1 MKFIKQNYVQ
11 NVVITIGERMTCW
24 APLLKIPPALG
35 MIGDNV
41 NLIDGLMGDDRNPY
55 FVGIIFLFC
64 FYGRLL
70 NEHYWASEQMFTCII
85 ESPKSPT
92 IIKFWIHAKFI

>member
-55 FVGIIFLFC
+55 FLGIIFC
-64 FYGRLL
+64 FVSTVDYSMSTTER
-70 NEHYWASEQMFTCII
+70 ASKC
-85 ESPKSPT
+85 SP
-92 IIKFWIHAKFI
+92 A